1 MAEIG
6 QVMSEWVGLRQD
18 LMEFKLSRLIMFF
31 STTLENDLCW
41 SSDLIIDR
49 QKLTGT
55 FQAKSNR

>member
-1 MAEIG
+1 MA
-6 QVMSEWVGLRQD
+6 EWVGLRQD

-55 FQAKSNR
+55 FQAKSNG